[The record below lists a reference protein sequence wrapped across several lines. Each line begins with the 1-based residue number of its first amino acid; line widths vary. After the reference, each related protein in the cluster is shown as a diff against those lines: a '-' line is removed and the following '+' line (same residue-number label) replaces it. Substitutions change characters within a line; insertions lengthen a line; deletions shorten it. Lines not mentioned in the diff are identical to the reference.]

1 MNHNSSQRI
10 LLVGATGY
18 AGRQLANYLLSDT
31 DATVILAGRNRAKLD
46 ELRLRLHTHD
56 LADRVELLE
65 LDAAELDVAALP
77 EFDLLVN
84 SMANGP
90 HNASLIQACIERR
103 ADWIDMQMTNELL
116 NPTSELQAKIERA
129 GCCFVI
135 QAGFHPGI
143 VAALVRYAAQQMD
156 VMDSAVVGSVIRDKT
171 GLPFTSGVAELV
183 ESLRDYKSEMYKD
196 GSWQKLKY
204 ADYPKLEFEYDFGKL
219 LTYPVD
225 MPELRRLPELL
236 QDLKNT
242 GFFVAGFNWF
252 ADYLVTP
259 LIMLGSGIAPRQT
272 ASSLGHLLSWSTKK
286 FAKPPYGTVVQVDA
300 EGQRDGQPVRFRLSL
315 YHEDA
320 YVLTAVPTVAMIR
333 QMLLK
338 EFQPGIQLMG
348 LCCDP
353 VKLLADIEGTAGT
366 TRASCSMPQLQDHSR
381 HALRASP
388 DLEPVAAQ
396 DRLEH
401 DPAYPRVVSE
411 FARIL

>member
-1 MNHNSSQRI
+1 MSRTASKRI
-10 LLVGATGY
+10 LLIGATGY
-18 AGRQLANYLLSDT
+18 AGRQLANYLLTDS
-31 DATVILAGRNRAKLD
+31 DATIILSGRSRTKLD
-46 ELRLRLHTHD
+46 TLQSSLDRHD
-56 LADRVELLE
+56 LAHRTELLE
-65 LDAAELDVAALP
+65 LDVTDLEFAAVP

-84 SMANGP
+84 ATANGR
-90 HNASLIQACIERR
+90 HNTSLIQICLERR

-116 NPTSELQAKIERA
+116 RPPAELLAKIERA

-156 VMDSAVVGSVIRDKT
+156 ALDSAIVGSVIRDRT

-183 ESLRDYKSEMYKD
+183 ASFRDYKSEMYKN

-204 ADYPKLEFEYDFGKL
+204 ADYPRLEFEYDFGEM

-236 QDLKNT
+236 PDLKNA

-272 ASSLGHLLSWSTKK
+272 ASSLGRLLSWSTRK

-300 EGQRDGQPVRFRLSL
+300 EGQREGQPVRFRLSL
-315 YHEDA
+315 FHEDA
-320 YVLTAVPTVAMIR
+320 YVLTAVPTVAMIK
-333 QMLLK
+333 QMLQEK
-338 EFQPGIQLMG
+338 FQPGIHLMG

-353 VKLLADIEGTAGT
+353 VKLLADIERTEIPVT
-366 TRASCSMPQLQDHSR
+366 QK
-381 HALRASP
+381 
-388 DLEPVAAQ
+388 LEPT
-396 DRLEH
+396 H
-401 DPAYPRVVSE
+401 
-411 FARIL
+411 